1 MIRPSLARRARIAR
15 ILTVAIA
22 AIMVLAVSRPAVT
35 AQEKNDHFSAL
46 RQRLIADGFSAEA
59 VSQLYSRPEVFV
71 EADGVSRFFVHSEA
85 KLNYDQFSSPES
97 VEKAQR
103 YLQENMA
110 ILNAAEASY
119 GVDKRVITA
128 ILLVE
133 SRLGTTSGNRC
144 ALNILST
151 LAALNDP
158 AFQETFWRVIPQER
172 RITRERFNERVQ
184 KRAEWG
190 YRELKALLRYA
201 QREGIDPT
209 TIASSYAG
217 AVGYAQFMPTN
228 ILAYAQDGDQDGR
241 VDLLVHADAVASI
254 ANYLKR
260 HGWQPGID
268 REKQEKA
275 IHAYNPSSYYV
286 NAILKVADL
295 LKG

>member
-1 MIRPSLARRARIAR
+1 MLRSSTARRHGPARF
-15 ILTVAIA
+15 LLV
-22 AIMVLAVSRPAVT
+22 AVT
-35 AQEKNDHFSAL
+35 AVCLGAPAAAAQERNDYFGAL
-46 RQRLIADGFSAEA
+46 RQRLVADGFSADA
-59 VSQLYSRPEVFV
+59 VAQLYSRPEVFV
-71 EADGVSRFFVHSEA
+71 EADGVSRFFIHSEA

-97 VEKAQR
+97 IEKAQR
-103 YLQENMA
+103 YLQENIA
-110 ILNAAEASY
+110 ILEAAQSAY

-133 SRLGTTSGNRC
+133 SRLGTLSGSRS

-151 LAALNDP
+151 LAALTDP
-158 AFQETFWRVIPQER
+158 AFQETFWRIIPPER

-201 QREGIDPT
+201 QREGIDPGA
-209 TIASSYAG
+209 IASSYAG

-241 VDLLVHADAVASI
+241 VDLLVHADAIASI

-268 REKQEKA
+268 RERQEKA

-286 NAILKVADL
+286 NAILKIADL

>member
-1 MIRPSLARRARIAR
+1 MLSSNNARRH
-15 ILTVAIA
+15 
-22 AIMVLAVSRPAVT
+22 PAVYILVFAMTTLCLWAPAAT
-35 AQEKNDHFSAL
+35 AQGETDPFAGL
-46 RQRLIADGFSAEA
+46 RQKLVADGFPAEA

-71 EADGVSRFFVHSEA
+71 EADGVSRFFIHSEA
-85 KLNYDQFSSPES
+85 KLNYDQFSTPES
-97 VEKAQR
+97 IEKAQR
-103 YLQENMA
+103 YLQDNIA
-110 ILNAAEASY
+110 ALGAAEEAY

-133 SRLGTTSGNRC
+133 SRLGTVSGGRS

-151 LAALNDP
+151 LAALTDP
-158 AFQETFWRVIPQER
+158 TFQESFWRIIPQER

-190 YRELKALLRYA
+190 YRELKALLRYTE
-201 QREGIDPT
+201 REGMDPT

-241 VDLLVHADAVASI
+241 IDLLVHADAIASI

-260 HGWQPGID
+260 HGWQPGIS
-268 REKQEKA
+268 REKQEKV
-275 IHAYNPSSYYV
+275 IYAYNPSSYYV

>member
-1 MIRPSLARRARIAR
+1 MPRLTNAQRGKLAQ
-15 ILTVAIA
+15 ILLFTVVI
-22 AIMVLAVSRPAVT
+22 IGSWET
-35 AQEKNDHFSAL
+35 ASAPQEKSDYFAVL
-46 RQRLIADGFSAEA
+46 QQRLVADGFSAE
-59 VSQLYSRPEVFV
+59 VISQLYSRPEVFV

-85 KLNYDQFSSPES
+85 KLNYDQFTTPES
-97 VEKAQR
+97 IERAQH
-103 YLQENMA
+103 YLQENFTVMS
-110 ILNAAEASY
+110 AAEAAY

-133 SRLGTTSGNRC
+133 SRLGTQSGNRS

-151 LAALNDP
+151 LAALTDP
-158 AFQETFWRVIPQER
+158 AFQEIFWRIIPPER
-172 RITRERFNERVQ
+172 RITRERFDERVQ

-201 QREGIDPT
+201 EREGLDPAG
-209 TIASSYAG
+209 IVGSYAG

-241 VDLLVHADAVASI
+241 IDLRVHADAIASI

-260 HGWQPGID
+260 HGWQPGIS
-268 REKQEKA
+268 REKQEKV
-275 IHAYNPSSYYV
+275 IYAYNPSSYYV
-286 NAILKVADL
+286 NAILKVSDL

>member
-1 MIRPSLARRARIAR
+1 MLSSDRACRRRAVRS
-15 ILTVAIA
+15 LSVALASLCIWAPA
-22 AIMVLAVSRPAVT
+22 APAQLKT
-35 AQEKNDHFSAL
+35 DPFAGL
-46 RQRLIADGFSAEA
+46 RQKLVADGFPAEA
-59 VSQLYSRPEVFV
+59 VSQLYSRPEVVV
-71 EADGVSRFFVHSEA
+71 EADGVSRFFIHSEA
-85 KLNYDQFSSPES
+85 TLNYDQFSAPES
-97 VEKAQR
+97 IEKAQR
-103 YLQENMA
+103 YLQEN
-110 ILNAAEASY
+110 ITVLSETEKTY

-133 SRLGTTSGNRC
+133 SRLGTVAGGRS

-151 LAALNDP
+151 LAALTDP
-158 AFQETFWRVIPQER
+158 AFQEAFWRMIPPER

-190 YRELKALLRYA
+190 YQELKALLRYSE
-201 QREGIDPT
+201 REQIDPT

-228 ILAYAQDGDQDGR
+228 ILAYAQDGDQNGR
-241 VDLLVHADAVASI
+241 IDLLVHADAIASI

-260 HGWQPGID
+260 HGWQPGIS
-268 REKQEKA
+268 REKQEKV

>member
-1 MIRPSLARRARIAR
+1 MLLLLAAA
-15 ILTVAIA
+15 LCLCAAVAA
-22 AIMVLAVSRPAVT
+22 
-35 AQEKNDHFSAL
+35 AQEKNDYFGDL
-46 RQRLIADGFSAEA
+46 RQRLIADGFAAESISA
-59 VSQLYSRPEVFV
+59 LYRRPEVFI
-71 EADGVSRFFVHSEA
+71 EADGVSRFFIHSEA
-85 KLNYDQFSSPES
+85 KLNYDQFSSSES
-97 VEKAQR
+97 IEKAQR
-103 YLQENMA
+103 YLGENWSV
-110 ILNAAEASY
+110 LDAAEAAY

-133 SRLGTTSGNRC
+133 SRLGTVSGSRS

-151 LAALNDP
+151 LAALTDP
-158 AFQETFWRVIPQER
+158 EFQETFWKIIPPER
-172 RITRERFNERVQ
+172 RISRERFNERVQ

-201 QREGIDPT
+201 EREGLDPAAIT
-209 TIASSYAG
+209 SSYAG

-241 VDLLVHADAVASI
+241 IDLLVHADAIASI

-260 HGWQPGID
+260 HGWQPGIS
-268 REKQEKA
+268 RERQEKA
-275 IHAYNPSSYYV
+275 IHAYNPSAYYV

>member
-1 MIRPSLARRARIAR
+1 MVRSNPARRHWGVRIMLLG
-15 ILTVAIA
+15 LTALYIWT
-22 AIMVLAVSRPAVT
+22 SDST
-35 AQEKNDHFSAL
+35 AQEKTDYFGSL
-46 RQRLIADGFSAEA
+46 RQRLVADGFSAES
-59 VSQLYSRPEVFV
+59 VLQLYSRPEVFV
-71 EADGVSRFFVHSEA
+71 EADGVSRFFIHSEA

-97 VEKAQR
+97 IEKAQR
-103 YLQENMA
+103 YLQENLA
-110 ILNAAEASY
+110 ILEAAEAAY
-119 GVDKRVITA
+119 GVDKRVVTA

-133 SRLGTTSGNRC
+133 SRLGTLSGSRS

-151 LAALNDP
+151 LAALTDP
-158 AFQETFWRVIPQER
+158 AFQETFWRIIPPER

-201 QREGIDPT
+201 QREGIDPAA
-209 TIASSYAG
+209 IVGSYAG

-241 VDLLVHADAVASI
+241 VDLLVHADAIASI

-260 HGWQPGID
+260 HGWQPDIS

-275 IHAYNPSSYYV
+275 IHAYNPSFYYV

>member
-1 MIRPSLARRARIAR
+1 MLRFNHARRHYTAC
-15 ILTVAIA
+15 
-22 AIMVLAVSRPAVT
+22 IMLLAMTALCLWAPAST
-35 AQEKNDHFSAL
+35 AQEKNDHFNAL
-46 RQRLIADGFSAEA
+46 RLRLIADGFSAES
-59 VSQLYSRPEVFV
+59 VSQIYSRPEVFV
-71 EADGVSRFFVHSEA
+71 EADGVSRFFIHSEA

-97 VEKAQR
+97 IEKAQR
-103 YLQENMA
+103 YLQENIA
-110 ILNAAEASY
+110 ILTAAEATY

-133 SRLGTTSGNRC
+133 SRLGTLSGSRS

-151 LAALNDP
+151 LAALTDP
-158 AFQETFWRVIPQER
+158 AFQEVFWRIIPPER

-201 QREGIDPT
+201 QREGIDPAA
-209 TIASSYAG
+209 IASSYAG

-268 REKQEKA
+268 RERQEKA

>member
-1 MIRPSLARRARIAR
+1 MPNSNSARRRD
-15 ILTVAIA
+15 A
-22 AIMVLAVSRPAVT
+22 AGVMAAAWAAVCLWAAAAA
-35 AQEKNDHFSAL
+35 AQEATDHFAAL
-46 RQRLIADGFSAEA
+46 RQRLVADGFSAESIA
-59 VSQLYSRPEVFV
+59 QIYSRPEVFV
-71 EADGVSRFFVHSEA
+71 EADGVSRFFIHSEA
-85 KLNYDQFSSPES
+85 KLNYDQFSAPES
-97 VEKAQR
+97 IERAQR

-110 ILNAAEASY
+110 ILGSAEAVY

-133 SRLGTTSGNRC
+133 SRLGTLSGNRS

-151 LAALNDP
+151 LAALTDP
-158 AFQETFWRVIPQER
+158 SFQETFWRIIPPER

-201 QREGIDPT
+201 QRDGIDPT
-209 TIASSYAG
+209 AIASSYAG

-260 HGWQPGID
+260 HGWQPGIS

-275 IHAYNPSSYYV
+275 IHAYNPSTYYV

>member
-1 MIRPSLARRARIAR
+1 MLNPHPARRRNAVGAIVVA
-15 ILTVAIA
+15 LTAIWLWAPA
-22 AIMVLAVSRPAVT
+22 AA
-35 AQEKNDHFSAL
+35 AQEKIDHFAAL
-46 RQRLIADGFSAEA
+46 RQRLVADGFSAES
-59 VSQLYSRPEVFV
+59 VTQIYCRPEVFV
-71 EADGVSRFFVHSEA
+71 EADGVSRFFIHSEA

-97 VEKAQR
+97 IEKAQR
-103 YLQENMA
+103 YLQENIA
-110 ILNAAEASY
+110 ILGSAEAAY

-133 SRLGTTSGNRC
+133 SRLGTLSGSRS

-151 LAALNDP
+151 LAALTDP
-158 AFQETFWRVIPQER
+158 AFQDTFWRIIPPER

-201 QREGIDPT
+201 QRDGIDPT

-260 HGWQPGID
+260 HGWQPGIS

-275 IHAYNPSSYYV
+275 IHAYNPSTYYV

>member
-1 MIRPSLARRARIAR
+1 MIFAI
-15 ILTVAIA
+15 TVLSPWEPA
-22 AIMVLAVSRPAVT
+22 AT

-46 RQRLIADGFSAEA
+46 RQRLIADGFSAESVA
-59 VSQLYSRPEVFV
+59 QLYSRPEVFV

-97 VEKAQR
+97 IEKAQR
-103 YLQENMA
+103 YLHENLA
-110 ILNAAEASY
+110 ILEAAEATY

-133 SRLGTTSGNRC
+133 SRLGTTSGNRS

-151 LAALNDP
+151 LAALSDLS
-158 AFQETFWRVIPQER
+158 FQESFWRIIPQER

-201 QREGIDPT
+201 QRDGIDPAA
-209 TIASSYAG
+209 IASSYAG

-228 ILAYAQDGDQDGR
+228 ILAYAQDGDRDGR
-241 VDLLVHADAVASI
+241 VDLLAHADAVASI

-286 NAILKVADL
+286 NAILKVAEL

>member
-1 MIRPSLARRARIAR
+1 MFRSDPARRHGATR
-15 ILTVAIA
+15 ILI
-22 AIMVLAVSRPAVT
+22 LAMATLCLCASVST
-35 AQEKNDHFSAL
+35 AQESADHFAAL
-46 RQRLIADGFSAEA
+46 RQRLMVDGFPAES
-59 VSQLYSRPEVFV
+59 VLQLYSRPDVFV
-71 EADGVSRFFVHSEA
+71 EADGVSRFFIHSEA
-85 KLNYDQFSSPES
+85 KLNYDQFSTPES
-97 VEKAQR
+97 IERAQR
-103 YLQENMA
+103 YLQEN
-110 ILNAAEASY
+110 LTVLGSAEATY

-133 SRLGTTSGNRC
+133 SRLGTLSGSRS
-144 ALNILST
+144 ALNTLST
-151 LAALNDP
+151 LAALTDP
-158 AFQETFWRVIPQER
+158 AFQEAFWCIIPPER

-201 QREGIDPT
+201 QREGIDPA
-209 TIASSYAG
+209 TIVSSYAG

-241 VDLLVHADAVASI
+241 VDLLVHADAIASI

-260 HGWQPGID
+260 HGWQPGIG

-286 NAILKVADL
+286 NAILKVVDL

>member
-1 MIRPSLARRARIAR
+1 MLVLSPWQP
-15 ILTVAIA
+15 A
-22 AIMVLAVSRPAVT
+22 AT
-35 AQEKNDHFSAL
+35 AQEKNDQFSAL
-46 RQRLIADGFSAEA
+46 RQRLIADGFSAESVA
-59 VSQLYSRPEVFV
+59 QLYSRPEVFI

-85 KLNYDQFSSPES
+85 KLNYDQFSSSES
-97 VEKAQR
+97 IQKAQR
-103 YLQENMA
+103 YLQENLA
-110 ILNAAEASY
+110 ILEAVETAY

-133 SRLGTTSGNRC
+133 SRLGTTSGNRS

-151 LAALNDP
+151 LAALTDP
-158 AFQETFWRVIPQER
+158 AFQETFWRIIPQER
-172 RITRERFNERVQ
+172 RISREHFNERVQ

-209 TIASSYAG
+209 AIASSYAG

-228 ILAYAQDGDQDGR
+228 ILAYAQDGDHDGR
-241 VDLLVHADAVASI
+241 VNLLVHADAVASI

-260 HGWQPGID
+260 HGWQPGIS

>member
-1 MIRPSLARRARIAR
+1 MLNPHPARRRNAVGAIVVA
-15 ILTVAIA
+15 LTAIWLWAPA
-22 AIMVLAVSRPAVT
+22 AA
-35 AQEKNDHFSAL
+35 AQEKIDHFAAL
-46 RQRLIADGFSAEA
+46 RQRLVADGFSAES
-59 VSQLYSRPEVFV
+59 VTQIYCRPEVFV
-71 EADGVSRFFVHSEA
+71 EADGVSRFFIHSEA

-97 VEKAQR
+97 IEKAQR
-103 YLQENMA
+103 YLQENIA
-110 ILNAAEASY
+110 ILGSAEAAY

-133 SRLGTTSGNRC
+133 SRLGTLSGNRS

-151 LAALNDP
+151 LAALTDP
-158 AFQETFWRVIPQER
+158 SFQETFWRIIPPER

-190 YRELKALLRYA
+190 YRELKALLNYA
-201 QREGIDPT
+201 QRDGIDPT

-260 HGWQPGID
+260 HGWQPGIS

-275 IHAYNPSSYYV
+275 IHAYNPSTYYV

>member
-1 MIRPSLARRARIAR
+1 MLSLNPASRHRA
-15 ILTVAIA
+15 A
-22 AIMVLAVSRPAVT
+22 AALALAVMGLCLWTAAA
-35 AQEKNDHFSAL
+35 AQEKIDPFDTL
-46 RQRLIADGFSAEA
+46 RQRLVADGFSAEA
-59 VSQLYSRPEVFV
+59 VARLYSRPEVFV
-71 EADGVSRFFVHSEA
+71 EADGVSRFFIHSEA
-85 KLNYDQFSSPES
+85 KLNYDQFSAPES
-97 VEKAQR
+97 IEKARR
-103 YLQENMA
+103 YLLDNAA
-110 ILNAAEASY
+110 ILDAAEAAY

-133 SRLGTTSGNRC
+133 SRLGTVSGNRS

-151 LAALNDP
+151 LAALTDP
-158 AFQETFWRVIPQER
+158 AFQEVFWRVIPPER

-190 YRELKALLRYA
+190 YRELKALLSYA
-201 QREGIDPT
+201 RREGIDPVAIT
-209 TIASSYAG
+209 GSYAG

-228 ILAYAQDGDQDGR
+228 ILAYARDGDQDGR
-241 VDLLVHADAVASI
+241 IDLLVHADAVASI

-268 REKQEKA
+268 RERQEKA

-286 NAILKVADL
+286 NAILRVAEL

>member
-1 MIRPSLARRARIAR
+1 MLRSSHARRRWTACVM
-15 ILTVAIA
+15 ILAMTALCLWA
-22 AIMVLAVSRPAVT
+22 PASV

-46 RQRLIADGFSAEA
+46 RQRLIGDGFAAESI
-59 VSQLYSRPEVFV
+59 SQWYSRPEVFV
-71 EADGVSRFFVHSEA
+71 EADGVSRFFIHSEA

-97 VEKAQR
+97 IDKAQR

-110 ILNAAEASY
+110 VLEAAEATY

-133 SRLGTTSGNRC
+133 SRLGTLSGSRS

-151 LAALNDP
+151 LAALTDP
-158 AFQETFWRVIPQER
+158 AFQEAFWRIIPPER

-201 QREGIDPT
+201 QREGIDPAV
-209 TIASSYAG
+209 IASSYAG

-241 VDLLVHADAVASI
+241 VDLLVHADAIASI

-268 REKQEKA
+268 RERQEKA

>member
-1 MIRPSLARRARIAR
+1 MLNSNPARRHEAVG
-15 ILTVAIA
+15 ILVFTVITLCLWAS
-22 AIMVLAVSRPAVT
+22 VSA
-35 AQEKNDHFSAL
+35 AQEKTDYFGAL
-46 RQRLIADGFSAEA
+46 RQRLIADGFSAES
-59 VSQLYSRPEVFV
+59 VSQLYGRPEVFV
-71 EADGVSRFFVHSEA
+71 EADGVSRFFIHSEA

-97 VEKAQR
+97 IEKAQR

-110 ILNAAEASY
+110 ILGFAETAY

-133 SRLGTTSGNRC
+133 SRLGTLSGNRS

-151 LAALNDP
+151 LAALTDP
-158 AFQETFWRVIPQER
+158 AFQEIFWRIIPPER

-190 YRELKALLRYA
+190 YRELKALLHYA

-209 TIASSYAG
+209 AIVSSYAG

-260 HGWQPGID
+260 HGWQPGIS
-268 REKQEKA
+268 REKQEKV

-286 NAILKVADL
+286 NAILRVADL

>member
-1 MIRPSLARRARIAR
+1 MLSSDKGLRRRALH
-15 ILTVAIA
+15 ILFA
-22 AIMVLAVSRPAVT
+22 AMAFLCIWSSAAP
-35 AQEKNDHFSAL
+35 AQEKADPFTVL
-46 RQRLIADGFSAEA
+46 RQKLVADGFSAEA

-71 EADGVSRFFVHSEA
+71 EADGVSRFFIHSEA

-97 VEKAQR
+97 IEKAQR
-103 YLQENMA
+103 YLQENTTA
-110 ILNAAEASY
+110 LGEAEKAY

-133 SRLGTTSGNRC
+133 SRLGTVSGSRS

-151 LAALNDP
+151 LAALTDP
-158 AFQETFWRVIPQER
+158 AFQESFWRIIPPER
-172 RITRERFNERVQ
+172 RISRERFNERVQ

-190 YRELKALLRYA
+190 YRELKALLRYTE
-201 QREGIDPT
+201 REGMDPT
-209 TIASSYAG
+209 AIASSYAG

-241 VDLLVHADAVASI
+241 IDLLVHADAIASI

-260 HGWQPGID
+260 HGWRPGIS
-268 REKQEKA
+268 REQQEKA
-275 IHAYNPSSYYV
+275 IYAYNPSSFYV

-295 LKG
+295 LKA

>member
-1 MIRPSLARRARIAR
+1 MPKSSQPCRHWMSCI
-15 ILTVAIA
+15 TVFVMLVLSPWQPA
-22 AIMVLAVSRPAVT
+22 AT

-46 RQRLIADGFSAEA
+46 RQRLIADGFSAESVA
-59 VSQLYSRPEVFV
+59 QLYSRPEVFI

-97 VEKAQR
+97 VERAQR
-103 YLQENMA
+103 YLQENLA
-110 ILNAAEASY
+110 ILEAAETAY
-119 GVDKRVITA
+119 GVDKRVVTA

-133 SRLGTTSGNRC
+133 SRLGTTSGNRS

-151 LAALNDP
+151 LAALSDS
-158 AFQETFWRVIPQER
+158 AFQETFWRIIPQER

-209 TIASSYAG
+209 AIASSYAG

-241 VDLLVHADAVASI
+241 IDLLIHADAVASI

-260 HGWQPGID
+260 HGWQPGIS

>member
-1 MIRPSLARRARIAR
+1 
-15 ILTVAIA
+15 
-22 AIMVLAVSRPAVT
+22 
-35 AQEKNDHFSAL
+35 L
-46 RQRLIADGFSAEA
+46 RQRLIADGFPAGSIL
-59 VSQLYSRPEVFV
+59 QLYSRPEVFV
-71 EADGVSRFFVHSEA
+71 EADGVSRFFIHSEA
-85 KLNYDQFSSPES
+85 KLNYAQFSSPES
-97 VEKAQR
+97 VAKAQR

-110 ILNAAEASY
+110 ILSAAEAAY
-119 GVDKRVITA
+119 GVDKRVVTA
-128 ILLVE
+128 IMLVE
-133 SRLGTTSGNRC
+133 SQLGTTSGNRS

-151 LAALNDP
+151 LAALSEP
-158 AFQETFWRVIPQER
+158 GFQESFWRVIPQER
-172 RITRERFNERVQ
+172 RITRERFDERVQ
-184 KRAEWG
+184 RRAEWG

-209 TIASSYAG
+209 AIASSYAG

-241 VDLLVHADAVASI
+241 VDLLVQADAVASI

-260 HGWQPGID
+260 HGWQPGIS

-286 NAILKVADL
+286 DAILKIAEL

>member
-1 MIRPSLARRARIAR
+1 MLLLLA
-15 ILTVAIA
+15 A
-22 AIMVLAVSRPAVT
+22 ALCLCAAAAA
-35 AQEKNDHFSAL
+35 AQEKNDYFGAL
-46 RQRLIADGFSAEA
+46 RQKLIADGFAAESVSA
-59 VSQLYSRPEVFV
+59 LYRRPEVFI
-71 EADGVSRFFVHSEA
+71 EADGVSRFFIHSEA

-103 YLQENMA
+103 YLRENWS
-110 ILNAAEASY
+110 LLDAAEAAY

-133 SRLGTTSGNRC
+133 SRLGTVSGSRS

-151 LAALNDP
+151 LAALTDP
-158 AFQETFWRVIPQER
+158 EFQETFWKIIPPER
-172 RITRERFNERVQ
+172 RISRERFNERVQ

-201 QREGIDPT
+201 EREGLDSAA
-209 TIASSYAG
+209 IASSYAG

-241 VDLLVHADAVASI
+241 IDLLVHADAIASI

-260 HGWQPGID
+260 HGWQPGIS
-268 REKQEKA
+268 RERQEKA
-275 IHAYNPSSYYV
+275 IHAYNPSTYYV

>member
-1 MIRPSLARRARIAR
+1 MLNPKPARRRNAAGAIVVA
-15 ILTVAIA
+15 LTVIWLWAPA
-22 AIMVLAVSRPAVT
+22 AT
-35 AQEKNDHFSAL
+35 AQEKIDHFAAL
-46 RQRLIADGFSAEA
+46 RQRLVADGFSAES
-59 VSQLYSRPEVFV
+59 VSQIYNRPEVFV
-71 EADGVSRFFVHSEA
+71 EADGVSRFFIHSEA
-85 KLNYDQFSSPES
+85 QLNYDQFSSPES

-103 YLQENMA
+103 YLQENIA
-110 ILNAAEASY
+110 ILGSAEAAY

-133 SRLGTTSGNRC
+133 SRLGTLSGSRS

-151 LAALNDP
+151 LAALTDP
-158 AFQETFWRVIPQER
+158 AFQDTFWRIIPPER

-201 QREGIDPT
+201 QRDGIDPT

-260 HGWQPGID
+260 HGWQPGIS

-275 IHAYNPSSYYV
+275 IHAYNPSTYYV

>member
-1 MIRPSLARRARIAR
+1 MLMSSQARRHWIAC
-15 ILTVAIA
+15 IMFAMMSMSPWGSAAVAQQ
-22 AIMVLAVSRPAVT
+22 T
-35 AQEKNDHFSAL
+35 TDHFNAL
-46 RQRLIADGFSAEA
+46 RQRLIADGFPAESIA
-59 VSQLYSRPEVFV
+59 QLYSRPEVFV
-71 EADGVSRFFVHSEA
+71 EADGVSRFFIHSEA
-85 KLNYDQFSSPES
+85 KLNYDQFSAPES
-97 VEKAQR
+97 IAKAQR
-103 YLQENMA
+103 YLQQNMA
-110 ILNAAEASY
+110 ILSAAETAY

-133 SRLGTTSGNRC
+133 SQLGTTSGNRS

-151 LAALNDP
+151 LAALSEP
-158 AFQETFWRVIPQER
+158 AFQESFWRVIPQER
-172 RITRERFNERVQ
+172 RITRERFDERVQ

-190 YRELKALLRYA
+190 YRELKALLRYT

-241 VDLLVHADAVASI
+241 VDLLVHADAAASI

-260 HGWQPGID
+260 HGWQPGIS

-275 IHAYNPSSYYV
+275 IHAYNPSTYYV

>member
-1 MIRPSLARRARIAR
+1 MPSPDKACCRQALY
-15 ILTVAIA
+15 ILLVAVASLCIWAPA
-22 AIMVLAVSRPAVT
+22 AT
-35 AQEKNDHFSAL
+35 AQGKTDPFDGL
-46 RQRLIADGFSAEA
+46 RQRLSDDGFSAES
-59 VSQLYSRPEVFV
+59 VSKLYSRPEVFV
-71 EADGVSRFFVHSEA
+71 EADGVSRFFIHSEA

-97 VEKAQR
+97 IEKAQR
-103 YLQENMA
+103 YLQENIEPLA
-110 ILNAAEASY
+110 AAEAAY

-133 SRLGTTSGNRC
+133 SRLGTVSGSRS

-151 LAALNDP
+151 LAALTDP
-158 AFQETFWRVIPQER
+158 AFQESFWRVIPPER
-172 RITRERFNERVQ
+172 RISRERFNERVQ

-190 YRELKALLRYA
+190 YRELKALLRYTE
-201 QREGIDPT
+201 REGMDPT

-241 VDLLVHADAVASI
+241 IDLLVHADAIASI

-260 HGWQPGID
+260 HGWQPGIS
-268 REKQEKA
+268 REQQEKA

>member
-1 MIRPSLARRARIAR
+1 MSISKPARLHPLVR
-15 ILTVAIA
+15 ILALATTGLCLWAAA
-22 AIMVLAVSRPAVT
+22 AI
-35 AQEKNDHFSAL
+35 AQEKIDYFGAL
-46 RQRLIADGFSAEA
+46 RNRLVADGFSAESVA
-59 VSQLYSRPEVFV
+59 QLYSRPEVFV

-97 VEKAQR
+97 IEKARR
-103 YLQENMA
+103 YLQENTA
-110 ILNAAEASY
+110 ILDAAEAVY

-133 SRLGTTSGNRC
+133 SRLGTVSGNRS

-151 LAALNDP
+151 LAALTDP
-158 AFQETFWRVIPQER
+158 AFQETFWRVIPPER

-190 YRELKALLRYA
+190 YRELKALLSYA
-201 QREGIDPT
+201 RREGIDPVAIT
-209 TIASSYAG
+209 GSYAG

-228 ILAYAQDGDQDGR
+228 ILAYARDGDQDGR
-241 VDLLVHADAVASI
+241 IDLLVHADAVASI

-260 HGWQPGID
+260 HGWQPGLD
-268 REKQEKA
+268 RERQEKA

-286 NAILKVADL
+286 NAILKVAEL